1 MARYDAEAAELWL
14 GRAIETA
21 RGQGNK
27 HAEYQALHWLSKK
40 AIACLELERALRLIQ
55 QVTRISEST
64 GAVSKSVVHLRDL
77 SRTLGL
83 LGNLAESASTFQRF
97 FDFTTPTTIDRA
109 TTTLACQV
117 GELEHL
123 HGRDTADRF
132 LTQLGAVS
140 LSSRVGWKSP
150 DVLRY
155 QVQELSTRRS
165 SWDPVA
171 FAVDAL
177 GADRAEAEA
186 ADAIFRFDIPDLQL
200 FRSRLA
206 VGE

>member
-1 MARYDAEAAELWL
+1 M
-14 GRAIETA
+14 
-21 RGQGNK
+21 GNF
-27 HAEYQALHWLSKK
+27 
-40 AIACLELERALRLIQ
+40 
-55 QVTRISEST
+55 
-64 GAVSKSVVHLRDL
+64 
-77 SRTLGL
+77 
-83 LGNLAESASTFQRF
+83 AESASTFQRF

-132 LTQLGAVS
+132 LARPGTVCLGS
-140 LSSRVGWKSP
+140 QVGWNSP
-150 DVLRY
+150 AVLRH
-155 QVQELSTRRS
+155 QVQELGTRGP

-177 GADRAEAEA
+177 GTDRAEAEA
-186 ADAIFRFDIPDLQL
+186 AEAIFRFDIPDLQL
-200 FRSRLA
+200 LRSRLA